1 MSFCCCF
8 FYKIFFN
15 IPPNSRCV
23 TYLWAGFITKPTMHR
38 SCIAPVHCFVLGNM
52 FPLFF
57 LLIWCCW
64 GKTTTKCFQLAVVMS
79 LVMMTDLLWFL
90 HVEVVVAGKVGVQN
104 EFLDFI
110 VLRIKENVLKLSHL
124 EFPPKLIIIVW
135 NVVPPSPSW
144 SSCKNSRSGEQQSGD
159 AHLGSGSSS
168 CPPIC
173 RKPET
178 FDSKLIS
185 NESLKGK
192 TFDGA
197 PIAAITSCTES
208 PNLSRAD
215 WLVLAL
221 RDKSRCFK
229 QSSLLRRHEPQI
241 DLVILVQDKVCMLI

>member
-1 MSFCCCF
+1 MCDISLSWFYYKTFNAPQLYCACSFF
-8 FYKIFFN
+8 LLA
-15 IPPNSRCV
+15 SS
-23 TYLWAGFITKPTMHR
+23 FI
-38 SCIAPVHCFVLGNM
+38 VLGNM

-57 LLIWCCW
+57 LLIWFCS

-124 EFPPKLIIIVW
+124 EFPQKLIIIVW

-144 SSCKNSRSGEQQSGD
+144 SSCKNSRSGAQQIDD
-159 AHLGSGSSS
+159 ARLGSESSS

-241 DLVILVQDKVCMLI
+241 DLIIGSR